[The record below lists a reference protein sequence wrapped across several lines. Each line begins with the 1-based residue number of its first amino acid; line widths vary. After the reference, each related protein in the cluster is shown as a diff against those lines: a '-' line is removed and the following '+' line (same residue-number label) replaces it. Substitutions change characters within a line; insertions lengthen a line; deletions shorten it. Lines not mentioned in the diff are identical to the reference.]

1 MHLFV
6 YGTLRK
12 TPSPRSNSD
21 AHQRFLSNAFYCGTA
36 SVSGQLISLG
46 SYPALVLDD
55 TSGKKVKGEIFKIE
69 ASDLQKLDE
78 YEEIDL
84 HSTDNEYQRIQKSI
98 LADSGE
104 SYSVWVYV
112 LDQSFLNN
120 KNKKF
125 EIIESGDWCA
135 E

>member
-12 TPSPRSNSD
+12 KSSPRSNSD
-21 AHQRFLSNAFYCGTA
+21 AYRRFLSNAFYCGTA

-46 SYPALVLDD
+46 SYPALILDNG
-55 TSGKKVKGEIFKIE
+55 TGMQVKGEIFKID
-69 ASDLQKLDE
+69 AKDLQTLDE
-78 YEEIDL
+78 YEEIDPQ
-84 HSTDNEYQRIQKSI
+84 SPNNEYQRIQKNI
-98 LADSGE
+98 RADSGE
-104 SYSVWVYV
+104 EYSVWIYV
-112 LDQSFLNN
+112 LDQSFLSN